1 MTDKQQHFLGGFCI
15 AIVVAAVAGFAGL
28 WTVLA
33 AVFGLIA
40 ATAVGVW
47 KEFIYDAARPATHTV
62 DVKDLVATVAGGV
75 GGFAAFL
82 FLNAL
87 SVKIFS

>member
-15 AIVVAAVAGFAGL
+15 SIVVADTAGFAGV

-33 AVFGLIA
+33 AAFGLLA
-40 ATAVGVW
+40 ATAVGAW
-47 KEFIYDAARPATHTV
+47 KEWSYDAARIDTHTV
-62 DVKDLVATVAGGV
+62 DNYDFLATVAGGV

-82 FLNAL
+82 LLNAL